1 MADLLGVDGIVHLSV
16 ESGCGGTTFAL
27 QVAREQL
34 TGGAHVV
41 WVCAEMPNSERFSQ
55 LYSEVDL
62 VAVSRLHVIAVGEN
76 IIQGLTSANSM
87 VAALDSISMVIIDD
101 WAPKSGQVP
110 SEILDGMKGLIES
123 AESHDV
129 SLLMV
134 SSSYEDASGNQKWK
148 SRGNLDCEVWFLTR
162 SDTMPSVREL
172 HREESVVKF
181 NLLDEGFIPR
191 T

>member
-1 MADLLGVDGIVHLSV
+1 MADSLGVDGIVHLSV

-27 QVAREQL
+27 QVAREHL
-34 TGGAHVV
+34 TDGSHVV
-41 WVCAEMPNSERFSQ
+41 WVCSEMPNSDRFSQ
-55 LYSEVDL
+55 LYTDVDL

-76 IIQGLTSANSM
+76 IVQGLTSANSM
-87 VAALDSISMVIIDD
+87 VTALDSITMIVIDD

-110 SEILDGMKGLIES
+110 SEILDKMRGLIEC
-123 AESHDV
+123 AEKQNV

-134 SSSYEDASGNQKWK
+134 SSAYEDASGNQQWK
-148 SRGNLDCEVWFLTR
+148 SRGNLDCDVWFLTR
-162 SDTMPSVREL
+162 SDSMPSVREL
-172 HREESVVKF
+172 HQDGTVLKL